1 MPPPTAP
8 ADVFDSDGNG
18 DEGPVSDGGS
28 GGDPAIAEPGLF
40 PTVPLLES
48 PCPRLVLFEAAK
60 GGRGPPAVRGMPGL
74 PRTRGDVG
82 EPADAALPTA
92 KPSMAAPVVDP
103 SALCWLAVRF
113 GDSSTGGEDG
123 VDMLSS
129 RTCSVGSLHVLC
141 WFGILPSSGDS
152 HMSEPRYPSHAQNSE
167 LRTYQP

>member
-8 ADVFDSDGNG
+8 ADVFDSDGDG

-40 PTVPLLES
+40 PTVPLLWS

-82 EPADAALPTA
+82 EPADAALLPTA
-92 KPSMAAPVVDP
+92 NPSIGAPETDP
-103 SALCWLAVRF
+103 SALCWLAVGV

-123 VDMLSS
+123 VDMLLLAS
-129 RTCSVGSLHVLC
+129 
-141 WFGILPSSGDS
+141 FGFS
-152 HMSEPRYPSHAQNSE
+152 A
-167 LRTYQP
+167 